1 MARFQSDHG
10 LAVTGQANKL
20 TLEQVNIAASERL
33 ASVMVALE
41 RERWFN
47 QPLGAR
53 HISVN
58 LTDFKAKDCRFRQG
72 YL

>member
-1 MARFQSDHG
+1 MGYLTRSYSSTYDRTLTAAVARFQSDHG
-10 LAVTGQANKL
+10 LAVTGQAKKL

-47 QPLGAR
+47 QL
-53 HISVN
+53 
-58 LTDFKAKDCRFRQG
+58 
-72 YL
+72 